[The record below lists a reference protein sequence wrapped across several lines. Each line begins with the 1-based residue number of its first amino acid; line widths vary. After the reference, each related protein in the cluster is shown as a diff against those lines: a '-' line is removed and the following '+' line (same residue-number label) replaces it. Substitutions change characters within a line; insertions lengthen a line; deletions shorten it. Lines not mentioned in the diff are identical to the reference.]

1 MDGAMIEVLVAG
13 GAGGFCLAL
22 GRLLIS
28 FVALS
33 HIENPKMGRFLA
45 AQSIPVVVLT
55 LLGMIVAWA
64 TADPPVSPFLTG
76 LGALGFILM
85 LGKDYPIHHS
95 EKAHRD
101 V

>member
-1 MDGAMIEVLVAG
+1 MDAETVEVLLAG

-28 FVALS
+28 YIGLN
-33 HIENPKMGRFLA
+33 HMEDPKMGRFLA
-45 AQSIPVVVLT
+45 AQSIPIVVLSV
-55 LLGMIVAWA
+55 LGMIVAWA
-64 TADPPVSPFLTG
+64 TAPPPVSPFLTG

-85 LGKDYPIHHS
+85 LGKDYPSHS
-95 EKAHRD
+95 SEAAQQD